1 MTHTLTT
8 YNEAVHTALHILAT
22 DMGYEIPPSDTS
34 QERAYLRALMNI
46 RGPAPLPD
54 GYPEAEAIVLD
65 AERERT
71 GTATWENA
79 KASPVHPRMA
89 LWRGDI
95 TRLEVD
101 AIVNAANSA
110 LLGCRAPGHTCI
122 DNAIHSAA
130 GLELR
135 QACAE
140 VMAERARH
148 EGTNRA
154 GFPTSEAA
162 LTPGF
167 HLPSRFVIHTV
178 GPIVSG
184 ELTDEHR
191 EALTRSYRRC
201 LEEAAA
207 HGLNTV
213 AFCCISTGVF
223 GFPQEEAARIA
234 VSTVTD
240 FLDSGSPGASELRV
254 IVDVFGGHDEA
265 LYRALLGL

>member
-1 MTHTLTT
+1 MTHTHAT
-8 YNEAVHTALHILAT
+8 YNESVHSALHLLAD
-22 DMGYEIPPSDTS
+22 DMGYEIPSHADTA
-34 QERAYLRALMNI
+34 QERAYLRALMNM
-46 RGPAPLPD
+46 RDPAPLPD
-54 GYPEAEAIVLD
+54 GYREAEAVVLD
-65 AERERT
+65 AERERR
-71 GTATWENA
+71 GTVTWEDA
-79 KASPVHPRMA
+79 TASSIHPRIA

-95 TRLEVD
+95 TRLQVD

-110 LLGCRAPGHTCI
+110 MLGCRAPGHTCI

-135 QACAE
+135 QACADA
-140 VMAERARH
+140 MDER
-148 EGTNRA
+148 GDGPT
-154 GFPTSEAA
+154 GFPTGEAL

-167 HLPSRFVIHTV
+167 HLPSRFVLHTV

-184 ELTDEHR
+184 ELTQAHR
-191 EALTRSYRRC
+191 EALARSYRRC

-223 GFPQEEAARIA
+223 SFPQEEAARIA
-234 VSTVTD
+234 VATVSD
-240 FLDSGSPGASELRV
+240 FLESGTEGADNLRV
-254 IVDVFGGHDEA
+254 IFNVFGDRDET

>member
-1 MTHTLTT
+1 MTHTHAT
-8 YNEAVHTALHILAT
+8 YNEAVHAALHLLAD
-22 DMGYEIPPSDTS
+22 DMGYEIPTHADIA
-34 QERAYLRALMNI
+34 QERTCLRALMNM
-46 RGPAPLPD
+46 RSPSPLPD
-54 GYPEAEAIVLD
+54 GYLEAEGIVLD
-65 AERERT
+65 TERERR
-71 GTATWENA
+71 GTVTWEDA
-79 KASPVHPRMA
+79 TASSAHPRIA

-95 TRLEVD
+95 TRLQVD

-135 QACAE
+135 QACADA
-140 VMAERARH
+140 MDERAR
-148 EGTNRA
+148 GDGPS
-154 GFPTSEAA
+154 GFPTGEAV

-167 HLPSRFVIHTV
+167 HLPARFVIHTV

-184 ELTDEHR
+184 ELTETHR
-191 EALTRSYRRC
+191 EVLASSYRRC

-207 HGLNTV
+207 HGLDTV

-234 VSTVTD
+234 VATVSD
-240 FLDSGSPGASELRV
+240 FLESGTPGAHNLRV
-254 IVDVFGGHDEA
+254 IFNVLGDREEA

>member
-1 MTHTLTT
+1 MTHALTT
-8 YNEAVHTALHILAT
+8 YHEAVHAALHLLAD
-22 DMGYEIPPSDTS
+22 DMGYEIPASDTS
-34 QERAYLRALMNI
+34 QERTYLRALMNM
-46 RGPAPLPD
+46 RDPAPLPD
-54 GYPEAEAIVLD
+54 GYREAEALVLD
-65 AERERT
+65 TERDRR
-71 GTATWENA
+71 GTVTWEDA
-79 KASPVHPRMA
+79 TASSTHPRIA

-95 TRLEVD
+95 TRLQVD

-110 LLGCRAPGHTCI
+110 MLGCRAPGHTCI
-122 DNAIHSAA
+122 DNAIHSVA

-140 VMAERARH
+140 VMAER
-148 EGTNRA
+148 GDGPS
-154 GFPTSEAA
+154 GFPTGEAA

-167 HLPSRFVIHTV
+167 HLPAHFVIHTV

-201 LEEAAA
+201 VEEAAA
-207 HGLNTV
+207 HGLDTV

-223 GFPQEEAARIA
+223 SFPQEEAARIA
-234 VSTVTD
+234 VETVSE
-240 FLDSGSPGASELRV
+240 FLESAAAGADNLRV
-254 IVDVFGGHDEA
+254 IFNVFGDRDEA

>member
-1 MTHTLTT
+1 MTHTLST
-8 YNEAVHTALHILAT
+8 YSDAVHTALHMLAE
-22 DMGYEIPPSDTS
+22 DMGYKIPPSDTS
-34 QERAYLRALMNI
+34 QERAYLRALMNL
-46 RGPAPLPD
+46 RDPAPLPD

-65 AERERT
+65 TERERK
-71 GTATWENA
+71 GTVTWEDTT
-79 KASPVHPRMA
+79 ASPIHPRVA

-110 LLGCRAPGHTCI
+110 LLGCWAPGHTCI
-122 DNAIHSAA
+122 DNAIHSAS

-140 VMAERARH
+140 VMAERARCDSPS
-148 EGTNRA
+148 
-154 GFPTSEAA
+154 GFPT
-162 LTPGF
+162 
-167 HLPSRFVIHTV
+167 SRFVIHTV

-191 EALTRSYRRC
+191 EALARSYRRC

-234 VSTVTD
+234 AATVTD
-240 FLDSGSPGASELRV
+240 FLESEAPGASELCV
-254 IVDVFGGHDEA
+254 IFDVFGDHDEA

>member
-1 MTHTLTT
+1 MTHALTT
-8 YNEAVHTALHILAT
+8 YHEAVHAALHLLAD
-22 DMGYEIPPSDTS
+22 DMGYEIPRHADTL
-34 QERAYLRALMNI
+34 QKRTYLRALMNM

-65 AERERT
+65 TERDRR
-71 GTATWENA
+71 GTVTWEDA
-79 KASPVHPRMA
+79 TASSTHPRIA

-95 TRLEVD
+95 TRLQVD

-110 LLGCRAPGHTCI
+110 MLGCRAPGHTCI

-135 QACAE
+135 QACADA
-140 VMAERARH
+140 MDER
-148 EGTNRA
+148 GDGPS
-154 GFPTSEAA
+154 GFPTGEAL

-167 HLPSRFVIHTV
+167 HLPARFVIHTV

-184 ELTDEHR
+184 GLTQAHR
-191 EALTRSYRRC
+191 EALARSYRRC
-201 LEEAAA
+201 VEEAAA
-207 HGLNTV
+207 HGLDTV

-223 GFPQEEAARIA
+223 SFPQEEAARIA
-234 VSTVTD
+234 VATVSD
-240 FLDSGSPGASELRV
+240 FLESAAAGADDLHV
-254 IVDVFGGHDEA
+254 IFNVFGDRDEA

>member
-8 YNEAVHTALHILAT
+8 YHEAVHAALHLLAD
-22 DMGYEIPPSDTS
+22 DMGYEIPTHADTA
-34 QERAYLRALMNI
+34 QERTYLRALMNM
-46 RGPAPLPD
+46 RDPAPLPD

-65 AERERT
+65 TERERK
-71 GTATWENA
+71 GTVTWEDA
-79 KASPVHPRMA
+79 TASPIHPRMA

-101 AIVNAANSA
+101 AIVNAANLA
-110 LLGCRAPGHTCI
+110 LLGCRAPRHTCI

-140 VMAERARH
+140 VMAER
-148 EGTNRA
+148 GDGPS
-154 GFPTSEAA
+154 GFPTGEAA

-167 HLPSRFVIHTV
+167 HLPARFVIHTV
-178 GPIVSG
+178 GPIVGG
-184 ELTDEHR
+184 ELTQTHR
-191 EALTRSYRRC
+191 EALAHSYRRC

-207 HGLNTV
+207 HGLDTV

-223 GFPQEEAARIA
+223 SFPQEEAARIA
-234 VSTVTD
+234 VATVSD
-240 FLDSGSPGASELRV
+240 FLESGTAGAHNLRV
-254 IVDVFGGHDEA
+254 IFNVFGDRDEA

>member
-1 MTHTLTT
+1 M
-8 YNEAVHTALHILAT
+8 N
-22 DMGYEIPPSDTS
+22 
-34 QERAYLRALMNI
+34 LRD
-46 RGPAPLPD
+46 PAPLPD
-54 GYPEAEAIVLD
+54 GYLEAEAIVLD
-65 AERERT
+65 TERERQ
-71 GTATWENA
+71 GTVTWEDA
-79 KASPVHPRMA
+79 TASSTHPRMA

-135 QACAE
+135 
-140 VMAERARH
+140 RAR
-148 EGTNRA
+148 GDGPS
-154 GFPTSEAA
+154 GFPTGEAV

-167 HLPSRFVIHTV
+167 LLPSRFVIHTV
-178 GPIVSG
+178 GPIVNG

-191 EALTRSYRRC
+191 EALACSYERC

-234 VSTVTD
+234 VSTVAD
-240 FLDSGSPGASELRV
+240 FLESDTRGASEVRV
-254 IVDVFGGHDEA
+254 IFDVFGDHDEA

>member
-1 MTHTLTT
+1 MTHTHAT
-8 YNEAVHTALHILAT
+8 YNESVHSALHLLAD
-22 DMGYEIPPSDTS
+22 DMGYEIPTHADPA
-34 QERAYLRALMNI
+34 QERAYLRALMNM
-46 RGPAPLPD
+46 RDPAPLPD
-54 GYPEAEAIVLD
+54 GYREAEAVVLD
-65 AERERT
+65 AERERR
-71 GTATWENA
+71 GTVTWEDA
-79 KASPVHPRMA
+79 TASSIHPRMA

-95 TRLEVD
+95 TRLQVD

-110 LLGCRAPGHTCI
+110 MLGCRAPGHTCI

-140 VMAERARH
+140 VMAERAR
-148 EGTNRA
+148 GDGSS
-154 GFPTSEAA
+154 GFPTGEAV

-184 ELTDEHR
+184 ELTEEHR

-223 GFPQEEAARIA
+223 SFPQEAAARIA
-234 VSTVTD
+234 VATVSD
-240 FLDSGSPGASELRV
+240 FLESGTAGAHNLRV
-254 IVDVFGGHDEA
+254 IFNVFGDRDEA

>member
-1 MTHTLTT
+1 MTHTLSTHSD
-8 YNEAVHTALHILAT
+8 AVHAALHLLAD
-22 DMGYEIPPSDTS
+22 DMGCEIPPSDTS
-34 QERAYLRALMNI
+34 QERAYLRALMNL
-46 RGPAPLPD
+46 RDPAPLPD
-54 GYPEAEAIVLD
+54 GYREAEGIVLD
-65 AERERT
+65 TERQ
-71 GTATWENA
+71 GTATWEDA
-79 KASPVHPRMA
+79 TASSTHPRMA

-140 VMAERARH
+140 VMAERTR
-148 EGTNRA
+148 GDGPS
-154 GFPTSEAA
+154 GFPTGEAV

-178 GPIVSG
+178 GPIVNG

-191 EALTRSYRRC
+191 EALACSYQRC

-207 HGLNTV
+207 HGLDTV

-234 VSTVTD
+234 VSTVAD
-240 FLDSGSPGASELRV
+240 FLESDTRGASEVRV
-254 IVDVFGGHDEA
+254 IFDVFGDHDEA

>member
-1 MTHTLTT
+1 MTHAHTT
-8 YNEAVHTALHILAT
+8 YHEAIHTALHILAA
-22 DMGYEIPPSDTS
+22 DMCYEISPSETS
-34 QERAYLRALMNI
+34 QERAYLRALMKL
-46 RGPAPLPD
+46 RDPAPLPD
-54 GYPEAEAIVLD
+54 GYLEAEAIVLD
-65 AERERT
+65 TERERQ
-71 GTATWENA
+71 GTATWEDA
-79 KASPVHPRMA
+79 TASSVHPRIA

-135 QACAE
+135 QACAD
-140 VMAERARH
+140 VMAERAR
-148 EGTNRA
+148 GDGPS
-154 GFPTSEAA
+154 GFPTGEAV

-184 ELTDEHR
+184 LLTDEHR
-191 EALTRSYRRC
+191 EALARSYRRC
-201 LEEAAA
+201 LEEAVA

-213 AFCCISTGVF
+213 AFCCISTGEF
-223 GFPQEEAARIA
+223 HFPHGEAAEIA
-234 VSTVTD
+234 VKTVED
-240 FLDSGSPGASELRV
+240 FLQADTSIRRV
-254 IVDVFGGHDEA
+254 IFNVFTDTDLA
-265 LYRALLGL
+265 IYRKLLGERPC